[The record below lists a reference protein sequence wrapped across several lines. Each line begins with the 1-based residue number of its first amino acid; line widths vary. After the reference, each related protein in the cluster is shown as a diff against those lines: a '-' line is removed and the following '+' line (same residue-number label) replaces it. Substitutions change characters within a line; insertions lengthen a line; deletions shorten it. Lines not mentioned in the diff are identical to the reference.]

1 MNILNIIELY
11 TSKWLSVQYVTHWK
25 RLWCWERFRSWEGG
39 NRGWGGGMASLT
51 QGTWVWANSRRWWR
65 TGKPA
70 ALQSMGLQRVRH
82 NWAAEQQTTKS
93 RGGKDD
99 PWGKEKEYILS
110 TRFYVY
116 VNTVE
121 VHNTEKTNQNYHYVR
136 GGSLARW
143 RQGQE
148 CDFTRY
154 SLQVLFFWFWGFFG
168 HGSKHVESYFTDQGW
183 NLRPL
188 QRKWKHGVLTAEPP
202 EKFPTGSEICGS
214 VACSKI
220 KKKKKKRKSTKTP
233 LMAHPY

>member
-1 MNILNIIELY
+1 M
-11 TSKWLSVQYVTHWK
+11 WL
-25 RLWCWERFRSWEGG
+25 
-39 NRGWGGGMASLT
+39 
-51 QGTWVWANSRRWWR
+51 
-65 TGKPA
+65 TGKDSDVGKDSGHEKGA
-70 ALQSMGLQRVRH
+70 TEDEAVGWHHWLRGH
-82 NWAAEQQTTKS
+82 EFEQTPGDGEGQGSLLRCSPWGCKESDTTEQLNNKQQKV
-93 RGGKDD
+93 GGEKDD

-121 VHNTEKTNQNYHYVR
+121 VHNTEKTNQNYHSVR

-220 KKKKKKRKSTKTP
+220 KKKKKRKPTKTP